1 MRAIFLRAMR
11 VSGVSRRALPST
23 DSDRGVQIA
32 GVTTIGAFF
41 ETAGRHPGRLAW
53 KHGRH
58 EWTWEEAA
66 RDVRRVARALIALG
80 VAPGGSVAIVGPN
93 RPEWVS
99 GDLGAIAAG
108 AIPTPIYPTLT
119 GEQAR
124 IVPELPPQ
132 ASDPDFLAYVGR
144 EIEAINAQLTSFHS
158 IKRFPGLAGSFSV
171 ESGELTPTL
180 KLTRTLRSESYA
192 PPTTEVFAH

>member
-1 MRAIFLRAMR
+1 M
-11 VSGVSRRALPST
+11 
-23 DSDRGVQIA
+23 
-32 GVTTIGAFF
+32 TTIGAFF

-80 VAPGGSVAIVGPN
+80 VAPGGSVAIVG
-93 RPEWVS
+93 VVV
-99 GDLGAIAAG
+99 GDGRKHLGA
-108 AIPTPIYPTLT
+108 L
-119 GEQAR
+119 

-132 ASDPDFLAYVGR
+132 ASDPDFLAHVGR
-144 EIEAINAQLTSFHS
+144 EIEAINGQLASFES
-158 IKRFPGLAGSFSV
+158 IKKFRVLAGSFSV

-180 KLTRTLRSESYA
+180 KLKRKVVSEKYA
-192 PPTTEVFAH
+192 REIEELFAQK

>member
-1 MRAIFLRAMR
+1 
-11 VSGVSRRALPST
+11 
-23 DSDRGVQIA
+23 
-32 GVTTIGAFF
+32 VTTIGAFF

-53 KHGRH
+53 KHGRR

-124 IVPELPPQ
+124 IVPEFPPQ
-132 ASDPDFLAYVGR
+132 ASDPEFLAHVGR
-144 EIEAINAQLTSFHS
+144 EIEAINGQLASFES
-158 IKRFPGLAGSFSV
+158 IKKFRVLAGSFSV

-180 KLTRTLRSESYA
+180 KLKRKVVSEKYA
-192 PPTTEVFAH
+192 REIEELFAQK